1 MVEVLEKEIFHRLL
15 GGIYEDISIQST
27 FDVVTV
33 YTKNSDYMNTRIY
46 SLLYYEL

>member
-1 MVEVLEKEIFHRLL
+1 MLEFSFNQET
-15 GGIYEDISIQST
+15 GGVYEDISIQST